1 MRFTS
6 LFRLLTLGLL
16 ALLAW
21 CATRWPQPAGAISSS
36 ESGREAREKVPLW
49 AGVAKVDITSKT
61 AIPAGDPLFAKAL
74 VLKRGT
80 ETVVLISV
88 DAVAIG
94 EIGHIGNDFMPKLRE
109 GLKRDMGLTA
119 DRVLVNASHCHGV
132 VGANVNELA
141 LQAVKEAAGA
151 LVPVRVGAG
160 TGQENRIQENRR
172 LKLKNGREADVRH
185 AYSLPPDESVAAIG
199 PIDPE
204 IGILKLERMD
214 GTVLGLVYNF
224 ACHPIMGRADGGN
237 TADISG
243 FASRVIEDSLGN
255 GAVALFLQG
264 CGGDINPV
272 RYKDVSQPRDAE
284 PLGNLLGLSVLRAAR
299 NIRCAEDQRL
309 AMAREVM
316 SLPRANQTERIQ
328 SLEAERDRLLKSLK
342 GTTLD
347 LKTFLPLAVKYQL
360 DPKYPSYSSHA
371 YMAEKGKG
379 IIGLEKLDEANRAA
393 MASYIANI
401 HTMEELT
408 RVQTNLALLE
418 RHRKAGAAADW
429 KNLEAD
435 VMALRVGEFAL
446 VTFPGELT
454 VEIGINIKKASPI
467 KPAFVAGY
475 TNGYL
480 YYAPTAEQAR
490 NPGSAQEDSDC
501 RLAPSWQ
508 KLFEEQ
514 ALRMLGKI

>member
-1 MRFTS
+1 M
-6 LFRLLTLGLL
+6 
-16 ALLAW
+16 
-21 CATRWPQPAGAISSS
+21 
-36 ESGREAREKVPLW
+36 AR
-49 AGVAKVDITSKT
+49 VDITSKT
-61 AIPAGDPLFAKAL
+61 AVPAGDPLFAKAL
-74 VLKRGT
+74 VLKNGT

-94 EIGHIGNDFMPKLRE
+94 EIGRIGNDFMPKLRE
-109 GLKRDMGLTA
+109 SLKRELGLPP
-119 DRVLVNASHCHGV
+119 DRVLVNASHCHGI
-132 VGANVNELA
+132 VGPNVDELA
-141 LQAVKEAAGA
+141 LRAVKEAVAG

-172 LKLKNGREADVRH
+172 LKLKNGREGDVRH
-185 AYSLPPDESVAAIG
+185 AYALPPDETVAAIG
-199 PIDPE
+199 PIDSE
-204 IGILKLERMD
+204 IGMLKLERRD
-214 GTVLGLVYNF
+214 GTVLALVYNF

-243 FASRVIEDSLGN
+243 FASRVIEDNLGD
-255 GAVALFLQG
+255 GAVAMFLQG

-284 PLGNLLGLSVLRAAR
+284 PLGNMLGLSVLKAAKG
-299 NIRCAEDQRL
+299 IRCSEDHRL

-316 SLPRANQTERIQ
+316 SLPRANQTRRIQ
-328 SLEAERDRLLKSLK
+328 GLEAERDRLVKSLK

-347 LKTFLPLAVKYQL
+347 LKTFLPLAVRYQL

-371 YMAEKGKG
+371 YMSEKAKG
-379 IIGLEKLDEANRAA
+379 TTSLEKLDEANRAA
-393 MASYIANI
+393 MAAYISNI
-401 HTMEELT
+401 HAMEELT

-418 RHRKAGAAADW
+418 RHRKDGAAADW

-435 VMALRVGEFAL
+435 VMALRVGGFAL

-454 VEIGINIKKASPI
+454 VEIGLNIKKASPVR
-467 KPAFVAGY
+467 PAFVAGY

-501 RLAPSWQ
+501 KLAPEWQ
-508 KLFEEQ
+508 KMFEEQ

>member
-1 MRFTS
+1 MRAAPM
-6 LFRLLTLGLL
+6 LRLLSIGLL

-21 CATRWPQPAGAISSS
+21 WATRWPQPAGVIS
-36 ESGREAREKVPLW
+36 AAPTAQADQLKAPLL

-61 AIPAGDPLFAKAL
+61 AVPAGDPLFAKAL

-94 EIGHIGNDFMPKLRE
+94 EIGRIGNDFMPKLRE
-109 GLKRDMGLTA
+109 SLKREMGLPT
-119 DRVLVNASHCHGV
+119 DRVLVNASHCHGI
-132 VGANVNELA
+132 VGPNVDELA
-141 LQAVKEAAGA
+141 LRAVKEAASA

-160 TGQENRIQENRR
+160 TGHENRIQENRR
-172 LKLKNGREADVRH
+172 LKLKDGRETDVRH

-204 IGILKLERMD
+204 IGLLKLERMD
-214 GTVLGLVYNF
+214 GTVLALVYNF

-243 FASRVIEDSLGN
+243 FASRVIEDNLGN
-255 GAVALFLQG
+255 GAVAMFLQG
-264 CGGDINPV
+264 CGGDINPA

-284 PLGNLLGLSVLRAAR
+284 PPGTMLGLSVLKAAKG
-299 NIRCAEDQRL
+299 IRCAEDHRL

-316 SLPRANQTERIQ
+316 SLPRANQAPRILA
-328 SLEAERDRLLKSLK
+328 LEAERDRLVKSLR

-360 DPKYPSYSSHA
+360 DPIHPSYSSHA
-371 YMAEKGKG
+371 YMSEKARGATS
-379 IIGLEKLDEANRAA
+379 LEKLDEANRAA
-393 MASYIANI
+393 MAAYIANI
-401 HTMEELT
+401 HAMEELT

-418 RHRKAGAAADW
+418 RHRRDGAAADW
-429 KNLEAD
+429 KNIEAD
-435 VMALRVGEFAL
+435 VMALRVGGFAL

-454 VEIGINIKKASPI
+454 VEVGLNIKKASPI

-501 RLAPSWQ
+501 RLAPEWQ
-508 KLFEEQ
+508 KMFENQ

>member
-1 MRFTS
+1 
-6 LFRLLTLGLL
+6 
-16 ALLAW
+16 
-21 CATRWPQPAGAISSS
+21 
-36 ESGREAREKVPLW
+36 
-49 AGVAKVDITSKT
+49 
-61 AIPAGDPLFAKAL
+61 
-74 VLKRGT
+74 
-80 ETVVLISV
+80 
-88 DAVAIG
+88 
-94 EIGHIGNDFMPKLRE
+94 
-109 GLKRDMGLTA
+109 
-119 DRVLVNASHCHGV
+119 
-132 VGANVNELA
+132 
-141 LQAVKEAAGA
+141 
-151 LVPVRVGAG
+151 
-160 TGQENRIQENRR
+160 
-172 LKLKNGREADVRH
+172 
-185 AYSLPPDESVAAIG
+185 
-199 PIDPE
+199 
-204 IGILKLERMD
+204 
-214 GTVLGLVYNF
+214 
-224 ACHPIMGRADGGN
+224 
-237 TADISG
+237 
-243 FASRVIEDSLGN
+243 
-255 GAVALFLQG
+255 
-264 CGGDINPV
+264 
-272 RYKDVSQPRDAE
+272 
-284 PLGNLLGLSVLRAAR
+284 
-299 NIRCAEDQRL
+299 
-309 AMAREVM
+309 
-316 SLPRANQTERIQ
+316 
-328 SLEAERDRLLKSLK
+328 
-342 GTTLD
+342 
-347 LKTFLPLAVKYQL
+347 VKYQL

-454 VEIGINIKKASPI
+454 VEIGLNIKKASPI